1 MSDQLEAEIID
12 KIASYAEQGK
22 GSVTRATRLADL
34 GIHSLELTE
43 IIFDFEDKYGI
54 EVDINTS
61 DAWETMETVGD
72 IADAVRALVQA
83 RG

>member
-12 KIASYAEQGK
+12 KIASYADKGK
-22 GSVTRATRLADL
+22 GSVTRDTKLADL

-61 DAWETMETVGD
+61 DAWDTMETVGD
-72 IADAVRALVQA
+72 IVDAVRALVEA
-83 RG
+83 KG

>member
-1 MSDQLEAEIID
+1 MGDQLETEIIEM
-12 KIASYAEQGK
+12 IASHAEPDK
-22 GSVTRATRLADL
+22 GPVTRQTKLADL

-61 DAWETMETVGD
+61 DAWETLETVGD
-72 IADAVRALVQA
+72 IIEAVRGLVEA
-83 RG
+83 KD